1 MEYKIIRTDRKSV
14 ALQIK
19 NGEIIVRAPLKMKE
33 ADIERFV
40 LKNKAWIEKQQ
51 KQIEKDKSLPKFT
64 NQEIRDLADKA
75 LKIIP
80 ERVKYYASKMGVAYG
95 NITIR
100 NQKTRWGSCSSKKNL
115 NFNCLLMLA
124 PLEVLDSVIVHEL
137 CHLKEMNHSKR
148 FYDEVLKVYPDYYKW
163 HNWLKENGSTLIK
176 RMTGE

>member
-1 MEYKIIRTDRKSV
+1 MQYKIIRTDRKSV

-19 NGEIIVRAPLKMKE
+19 NGEIIVRAPLKMKAE
-33 ADIERFV
+33 DIEKFV
-40 LKNKAWIEKQQ
+40 LKNKAWIEKKQ
-51 KQIEKDKSLPKFT
+51 KQIENDKNLPKFT
-64 NQEIRDLADKA
+64 NQEIQDLADKS

-80 ERVKYYASKMGVAYG
+80 DRVKYYALKMGVTYG

-124 PLEVLDSVIVHEL
+124 PIEVLDSVIVHEL

-148 FYDEVLKVYPDYYKW
+148 FYNEVLKVYPDYYKW
-163 HNWLKENGSTLIK
+163 HNWLKENGSSLIK

>member
-1 MEYKIIRTDRKSV
+1 MQYKIIRTDRKSV

-33 ADIERFV
+33 EDINAFV
-40 LKNKAWIEKQQ
+40 LKHKNWIEKQL
-51 KQIEKDKSLPKFT
+51 KQNLKANSQPKLT
-64 NQEIRDLADKA
+64 KEEIDDLAEKA

-80 ERVKYYASKMGVAYG
+80 ERVKYYALKMGVTYG

-124 PLEVLDSVIVHEL
+124 PIEVLDSVIVHEL

-148 FYDEVLKVYPDYYKW
+148 FYNEVLRVYPDYYKW
-163 HNWLKENGSTLIK
+163 HNWLKENGSSLIR